1 MNTSHSLLV
10 SSTNL
15 SFSYVALSSFFSPLA
30 PLLPSP
36 PLLFVQ
42 STYSSL
48 AKTDRGN
55 GQSNTFIPSKRG
67 NLQIPPI
74 LFQASL
80 SIVLIFLSSFFFSF
94 DRFSIFRPIRFF
106 FFFFHEFL
114 GARRSKSK
122 RKTKKK
128 KKKKKESNRSIDHSL
143 QSFRSF
149 HDHSVFVSKKKNLFL
164 PSLRLNGA
172 QTIRWKNDGCS
183 NDLSILFANA
193 RYISRMPD
201 SHRRRMNETTREKT
215 WSMPCAPFLF
225 FFLENLDNFPLFSLS
240 LDR

>member
-106 FFFFHEFL
+106 FFFSTNSS
-114 GARRSKSK
+114 ARVDQSRREKK
-122 RKTKKK
+122 KEKK

-149 HDHSVFVSKKKNLFL
+149 HDHSVFVSKKKKIFFY
-164 PSLRLNGA
+164 PACVSTGHRRSAGRTMDA
-172 QTIRWKNDGCS
+172 RTIFR
-183 NDLSILFANA
+183 FF
-193 RYISRMPD
+193 SRMRD
-201 SHRRRMNETTREKT
+201 I
-215 WSMPCAPFLF
+215 FLACPI
-225 FFLENLDNFPLFSLS
+225 LIGEG
-240 LDR
+240 

>member
-94 DRFSIFRPIRFF
+94 DRFSIFRPIHFF
-106 FFFFHEFL
+106 FFFSTNSSARVDQSRRKKQKKKRKRKRKVIVRSIILSSRFGHSMIIPYLFL
-114 GARRSKSK
+114 KKKIFFYPACVSTGHRRSAG
-122 RKTKKK
+122 RTMDA
-128 KKKKKESNRSIDHSL
+128 RTI
-143 QSFRSF
+143 FRF
-149 HDHSVFVSKKKNLFL
+149 F
-164 PSLRLNGA
+164 
-172 QTIRWKNDGCS
+172 
-183 NDLSILFANA
+183 
-193 RYISRMPD
+193 SRMRD
-201 SHRRRMNETTREKT
+201 I
-215 WSMPCAPFLF
+215 FLACPI
-225 FFLENLDNFPLFSLS
+225 LIGEG
-240 LDR
+240 